1 MNYVVVSILETTARL
16 SDINTSCGSDGI
28 NIGIVNGIDDTINDR
43 INDTINDRINDR
55 RNGDKSAEAMWNG
68 GNRKLS
74 YD

>member
-1 MNYVVVSILETTARL
+1 MNA
-16 SDINTSCGSDGI
+16 SCGIDGI
-28 NIGIVNGIDDTINDR
+28 NIGIVNGIDDTIND
-43 INDTINDRINDR
+43 TINDR

>member
-1 MNYVVVSILETTARL
+1 MNYAVVSILETTARL

-28 NIGIVNGIDDTINDR
+28 NIGIVNGIDDTIND
-43 INDTINDRINDR
+43 TINDRINDR